1 MGQSRWRF
9 PARGS
14 ETSGGSTAALVRNI
28 FCSSVRHR
36 RISRRLRLSSRR
48 RGSIGRQSR
57 VIRCSPAFCRAAA
70 GSFACVQTRHTVS
83 LQDRGSA
90 GASARTAPR
99 SISLRGFALQD
110 DAFTVTNVKWYRFKK
125 GGTGSRVTFLAVTYE
140 GILEV
145 QDPERFCAALCR
157 GIGSGKAYGAGL
169 MTLVGAGQ
177 SHG

>member
-1 MGQSRWRF
+1 MPDLTQAAAQFAPPGEHWQTKSYDPLLSRILPGSRWQFRLCANPTYSV
-9 PARGS
+9 PAGPGQRGRVCAHSTTEHQLAWLRKQS
-14 ETSGGSTAALVRNI
+14 EK
-28 FCSSVRHR
+28 H
-36 RISRRLRLSSRR
+36 
-48 RGSIGRQSR
+48 
-57 VIRCSPAFCRAAA
+57 
-70 GSFACVQTRHTVS
+70 
-83 LQDRGSA
+83 
-90 GASARTAPR
+90 
-99 SISLRGFALQD
+99 GFALQD